1 MAKSYQLL
9 RNKMSPESRK
19 RAQELAQQLREE
31 MRLAELC
38 KVDQVRLDNN
48 VVKPA
53 SSFLGNLVVL
63 KSG

>member
-38 KVDQVRLDNN
+38 KVDQVRLDN

-53 SSFLGNLVVL
+53 SPFLGNLVVL

>member
-53 SSFLGNLVVL
+53 SPFLGDLIVL